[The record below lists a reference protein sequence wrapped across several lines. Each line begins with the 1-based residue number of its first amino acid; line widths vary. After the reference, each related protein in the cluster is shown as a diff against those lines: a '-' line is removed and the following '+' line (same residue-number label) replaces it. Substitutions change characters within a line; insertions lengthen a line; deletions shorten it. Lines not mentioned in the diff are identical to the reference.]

1 MPKCTV
7 LPLTLCLWL
16 CLRTQVKGNICSYY
30 CSSFSLNN
38 RQSAQ
43 GHSLRER
50 EREREGKKE
59 KEDKERWRAGEEK
72 NRELLYFSL
81 PVLSVLIRV
90 SSAKPSGVSE
100 CMEAIS
106 APRGRSQM
114 PLISSWRLI
123 HSDCERSGWSHR
135 PPHASRDGRRRG
147 GNLRPSSRRSR
158 WDNVNSRGLS

>member
-16 CLRTQVKGNICSYY
+16 CLRTQVKGNIRSYY

-38 RQSAQ
+38 SSGATVSAR
-43 GHSLRER
+43 SLLER
-50 EREREGKKE
+50 EKKKKE
-59 KEDKERWRAGEEK
+59 RGDKERWRAGEEK
-72 NRELLYFSL
+72 NREPLYFSL